1 VSVPAPA
8 VAGLIA
14 RLGESAVLHLP
25 QDIAGHERGARYG
38 SGRALCVALPRDL
51 AEVRKVVLWARE
63 HHVRLIPQGA
73 NTGLVAAASPDSTGS
88 QAIVSLERLRARIEI
103 DVENRSVRVDA
114 GVRLHSL
121 NERLAEE
128 GFCFPIDLGANPS
141 IGGMIAANTGGAR
154 LLRYGDVRSNLLG
167 VEAVLADADATVID
181 VMGGLRKDNSGIDL
195 KQLFVGT
202 SGAFGIVTAAV
213 LEIHPMPLQRATA
226 LLVPAD
232 PAAVPAILRR
242 AESRFAGLLC
252 SFEGMSRAAMECVFR
267 HRPRVR
273 NPFEGGPTPQLAV
286 LMELASPLPHSFGL
300 DLERALE
307 TFLCGLAEGDKP
319 LLADALLGK
328 AEQGWDLRHAI
339 SDSLRDDGTVIA
351 FDLSVRRSVLTA
363 FRARVTGVLEAAW
376 PHLRICEFGHLG
388 DGGVH
393 LNLVWPFDCGLEPY
407 PPEIQAIRD
416 RVYGIVVDE
425 FRGSFSAEHGVG
437 PYNQGIY
444 SRHTPPERRKLAG
457 ELQRLFDPDRL
468 LGTVEFGGEEPAAG

>member
-1 VSVPAPA
+1 VSTPAPA

-14 RLGESAVLHLP
+14 RLGEGSVRYLP
-25 QDIAGHERGARYG
+25 QDLAGYERGARYG
-38 SGRALCVALPRDL
+38 TGRALCAALPRDV
-51 AEVRKVVLWARE
+51 AAVRQVVLWARE
-63 HHVRLIPQGA
+63 HRVRLIPQGA
-73 NTGLVAAASPDSTGS
+73 NTGLVAAASPDSSGR
-88 QAIVSLERLRARIEI
+88 QAIVSLERLRSKIEI
-103 DVENRSVRVDA
+103 DVENRSVRVGA
-114 GVRLHSL
+114 GVLLHSL

-141 IGGMIAANTGGAR
+141 VGGMIAANTGGAR

-167 VEAVLADADATVID
+167 LEAVLADADATVVD
-181 VMGGLRKDNSGIDL
+181 VMSGLRKDNSGVDL

-226 LLVPAD
+226 LLVPVD

-252 SFEGMSRAAMECVFR
+252 SFEGMSRAAMQCVFR

-273 NPFEGGPTPQLAV
+273 NPFEGGPTPELAV
-286 LMELASPLPHSFGL
+286 LMELASPLHHSCGL

-307 TFLCGLAEGDKP
+307 AFLCKLAEGEKP

-328 AEQGWDLRHAI
+328 AEQAWELRHAI

-351 FDLSVRRSVLTA
+351 FDVSVRRSVLAA
-363 FRARVTGVLEAAW
+363 FRARVTGEIEAAW

-393 LNLVWPFDCGLEPY
+393 LNLVWPFDCGPV
-407 PPEIQAIRD
+407 PQPQEILAIRE
-416 RVYGIVVDE
+416 RVYAIVVDE

-437 PYNQGIY
+437 PYNQEVY
-444 SRHTPPERRKLAG
+444 SRHTPPEHRKLAG
-457 ELQRLFDPDRL
+457 GLQRLFDPDRL
-468 LGTVEFGGEEPAAG
+468 LGTVEFGDEEPAAG